1 MAHDVHSIWPEIA
14 TTNTVTSSAII
25 QILKE
30 QFSRWGIPDVLQ
42 SDNGPQF
49 VSYEFEM
56 FLQKL
61 GIEHRR
67 SALYNPQCN
76 GGMERLNRVI
86 KESLGAQLKEEET
99 FTDAV
104 RTILQTYRST
114 PHTLTQRTPAEL
126 MIGRKLR
133 FTLECMKP
141 PQTQTPIIT
150 VLAES
155 IRRKQERTKAYTD
168 KRRHSQDTSMKRG
181 DRVRT
186 KRPIR
191 KHKLGSSLSYS
202 KRFAKKIGPNTFVLE
217 DGSRWNSRRCVRS
230 RQVGPPHMLAEET
243 LHDDDVEGLP
253 APQLGDPHYLRQR
266 PRRNR
271 RPLRYIEDYQTYQM
285 IMS

>member
-1 MAHDVHSIWPEIA
+1 MVHDVRSKWPEIA
-14 TTNTVTSSAII
+14 ATTTVTCSAII

-30 QFSRWGIPDVLQ
+30 LFSRWGIPEVLQ
-42 SDNGPQF
+42 SDNGQQF

-76 GGMERLNRVI
+76 GGLERLNRVI
-86 KESLGAQLKEEET
+86 KESLGAQLKEGKT

-114 PHTLTQRTPAEL
+114 PHALIQRTPAEL
-126 MIGRKLR
+126 MIGRKLH
-133 FTLECMKP
+133 FPLECLKP
-141 PQTQTPIIT
+141 PQTHTPNIT

-168 KRRHSQDTSMKRG
+168 KRRHSRDTSMKRG
-181 DRVRT
+181 DWVRT

-191 KHKLGSSLSYS
+191 KHKLASSSSYP
-202 KRFAKKIGPNTFVLE
+202 KRIAKKAGPNTFVLE
-217 DGSRWNSRRCVRS
+217 DGSRWNSRRCIRS
-230 RQVGPPHMLAEET
+230 RQVGPPHLLAAET
-243 LHDDDVEGLP
+243 LHDVDVEGLP
-253 APQLGDPHYLRQR
+253 ARQLGDPPYLRQR

-271 RPLRYIEDYQTYQM
+271 RPPRYIEDYQT
-285 IMS
+285 S